1 MQIDT
6 FLKFNKAGGVEVI
19 SNYLELPHLA
29 DLLVTLDAKSTV
41 VLFRSYEGEPNHF
54 LNYKQLEMQKEAEA
68 HWRKKGFGV
77 FTIRGEKD
85 L

>member
-1 MQIDT
+1 MPKASLSQAVLLSKQKEYLRMQIDT

-41 VLFRSYEGEPNHF
+41 VLFRSY
-54 LNYKQLEMQKEAEA
+54 
-68 HWRKKGFGV
+68 
-77 FTIRGEKD
+77 
-85 L
+85 